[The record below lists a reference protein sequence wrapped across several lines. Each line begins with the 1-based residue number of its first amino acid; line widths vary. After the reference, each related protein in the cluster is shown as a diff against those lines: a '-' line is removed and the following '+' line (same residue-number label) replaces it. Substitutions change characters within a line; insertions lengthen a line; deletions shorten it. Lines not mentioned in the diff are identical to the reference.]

1 MALYNIARIYK
12 GLYGIIIGYMYTEY
26 TTVFDRR
33 NRPGLRVLRL
43 VTVMVA
49 FRNGLPGGSS
59 ATAAPS
65 RRRLGA

>member
-12 GLYGIIIGYMYTEY
+12 GLYYRLYTEY

-43 VTVMVA
+43 VTIMVA
-49 FRNGLPGGSS
+49 FKNGRPGGSS
-59 ATAAPS
+59 AAAAPS
-65 RRRLGA
+65 RRRT